1 MLDKAAKQN
10 QDIRFTVLTVN
21 IVLISALLLA
31 ALAYLNPTFSFD
43 DAALIRITSFNL
55 LVITAWS
62 LWSWRILTGNWF
74 DPYTLF
80 LIAAALFN
88 GGQAFLEIF
97 GLNSSGSLQGNLYGG
112 IYGSGILEGRFSSTT
127 ILKTLFL
134 VTLGLAAYHIGGSLS
149 VALTRKKSRPGSDI
163 TTEVSTEQSLR
174 SLRWVGW

>member
-21 IVLISALLLA
+21 LVLISALLLA
-31 ALAYLNPTFSFD
+31 ALVYLNPTFSFD
-43 DAALIRITSFNL
+43 DAALIRIASFGL
-55 LVITAWS
+55 LMITAWS

-97 GLNSSGSLQGNLYGG
+97 GLNSSGSLQGGSYGGSYYGG

-149 VALTRKKSRPGSDI
+149 VASTRKKSRPVSAI
-163 TTEVSTEQSLR
+163 TPEAFAEPTL
-174 SLRWVGW
+174 